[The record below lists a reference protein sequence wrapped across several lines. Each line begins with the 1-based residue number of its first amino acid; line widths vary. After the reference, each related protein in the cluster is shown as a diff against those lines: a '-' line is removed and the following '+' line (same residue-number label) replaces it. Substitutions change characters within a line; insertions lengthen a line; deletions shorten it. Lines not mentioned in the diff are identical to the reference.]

1 MNYTEKERTINA
13 VKTDVLVIGSGPAGI
28 GAALSA
34 ARLGMKTAIVE
45 QLSSLGGIATSGM
58 MSHWT
63 GDCNSRIYHE
73 ILRES
78 AERNNG
84 DQKGKITID
93 IDPEKLKLQYLE
105 MLSDCGVEIML
116 YTFACDV
123 IMENDTLKGVIV
135 ENKSGRTA
143 VFADT
148 VIDASGD
155 GDIAAKARVPYTL
168 GRKDDNKM
176 QPATLM
182 FKVGGVDVDNAVFLP
197 SFESTYETEKGEL
210 QALAREHLP
219 YPAGHV
225 LLYHSTL
232 PGVVTCNMSNAV
244 NIDGT
249 KTSDLVKAEII
260 CRSQIEKIVDFLR
273 EFVPGYENCYL
284 ISTASLIGIRETRH
298 FEGKYTLTENDIL
311 ESKVFDDW
319 IVRGASFNFDIHNI
333 DGSGLDK
340 NGVQKEFPNIDGY
353 TIPLGC
359 FIPKNIKGLLLCGRN
374 ISGTHI
380 AHSNFRV
387 MPICVGMGEGCGAVA
402 AYAKKH
408 NTDYGNVDIDT
419 IHNYLTDGTL
429 F

>member
-28 GAALSA
+28 GAAVSA
-34 ARLGMKTAIVE
+34 ARLGMKTTIVE
-45 QLSSLGGIATSGM
+45 QLSALGGIATSGM

-63 GDCNSRIYHE
+63 GDCNSRISHE
-73 ILRES
+73 ILKDS
-78 AERNNG
+78 ANRNSGER
-84 DQKGKITID
+84 KGKITID

-105 MLSDCGVEIML
+105 MLTECGVEILL

-123 IMENDTLKGVIV
+123 IMENDRLKGVIV
-135 ENKSGRTA
+135 ENKSGRLA
-143 VFADT
+143 IFADT

-155 GDIAAKARVPYTL
+155 GDIAAKAGVPYTL
-168 GRKDDNKM
+168 GRNDDHKM
-176 QPATLM
+176 QPASLM
-182 FKVGGVDVDNAVFLP
+182 FKVGGVDTKRAVYLP
-197 SFESTYETEKGEL
+197 SFESTYETDKGEL

-232 PGVVTCNMSNAV
+232 PGVVTCNMSNAI

-249 KTSDLVKAEII
+249 KASDLVKAEII
-260 CRSQIEKIVDFLR
+260 CRSQIDKIVDFLR
-273 EFVPGYENCYL
+273 EFVPGYENCFL

-311 ESKVFDDW
+311 QSKVFDDW
-319 IVRGASFNFDIHNI
+319 IVRDASFNFDIHNI

-359 FIPKNIKGLLLCGRN
+359 FIPKNVKGLLLCGRN
-374 ISGTHI
+374 IPGTHI

>member
-34 ARLGMKTAIVE
+34 ARLGMKTTIVE
-45 QLSSLGGIATSGM
+45 QLGALGGIATSGM

-63 GDCNSRIYHE
+63 GSCDSRIYRE
-73 ILRES
+73 ILKES
-78 AERNNG
+78 ANRNFG
-84 DQKGKITID
+84 KLKGKITID

-105 MLSDCGVEIML
+105 MLTACGVEILL

-123 IMENDTLKGVIV
+123 IKENDTLKGVII
-135 ENKSGRTA
+135 ENKSGRCA
-143 VFADT
+143 IFADT

-155 GDIAAKARVPYTL
+155 GDIAAKAGVPYIL
-168 GRKDDNKM
+168 GRKDDHKM

-182 FKVGGVDVDNAVFLP
+182 FKVGGVDAERAVYLP
-197 SFESTYETEKGEL
+197 SFESTYETDKGEL

-249 KTSDLVKAEII
+249 KAPDLVKAEII
-260 CRSQIEKIVDFLR
+260 CRSQIDKIVGFLR
-273 EFVPGYENCYL
+273 EFVPGYENCFL

-298 FEGKYTLTENDIL
+298 FEGKYSLTENDIL
-311 ESKVFDDW
+311 KSKVFDDW
-319 IVRGASFNFDIHNI
+319 IVCGASFNFDIHNI

-340 NGVQKEFPNIDGY
+340 NGVQKDFPNIDGY

-408 NTDYGNVDIDT
+408 NTDYDKVDIDT